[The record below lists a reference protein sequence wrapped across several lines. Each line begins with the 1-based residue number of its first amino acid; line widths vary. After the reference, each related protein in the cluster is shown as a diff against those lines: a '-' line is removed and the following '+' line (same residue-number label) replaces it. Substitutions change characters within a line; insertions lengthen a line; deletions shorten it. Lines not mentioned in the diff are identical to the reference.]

1 MKGSIIAPA
10 RGRPRITRRSVLLGT
25 LLPLAGYLPVPGFVD
40 AGPQALSSWLRG
52 LFPDPTAAAGVGA
65 CYLRCRVVERS
76 AQRLTQQMFTCDL
89 SSELDRRGFERLL
102 RGIAA
107 GRARDYRDD
116 DLVILDGWAVPR
128 TEARLLALVAFCT
141 AR

>member
-1 MKGSIIAPA
+1 
-10 RGRPRITRRSVLLGT
+10 
-25 LLPLAGYLPVPGFVD
+25 
-40 AGPQALSSWLRG
+40 
-52 LFPDPTAAAGVGA
+52 
-65 CYLRCRVVERS
+65 
-76 AQRLTQQMFTCDL
+76 MFTCDL